1 MDFNPV
7 YPHNLE
13 MLPPKVA
20 LETPLI
26 LKALNSAS
34 REVGELKGYC
44 ASVPEPRVLMS
55 AVITKEAV
63 ESSGIEAI
71 ITTVES
77 VMESQVIP
85 RSEQK
90 PPEKETIRYREAV
103 YWAMD
108 NIERYFISTQ
118 LILGIHKK
126 LLKTSFG
133 YRKQQNA
140 IKNQRT
146 GEIIYSPPIASTIDQ
161 LMQNWENF
169 VNLNDDSKLDPL
181 IKCAIAHYQF
191 EAIHPFSDGNG
202 RTGRILLV
210 LQMVQAKLLDYPVM
224 YTSSYL
230 NKNREQYYQNLKSV
244 TDNGDW
250 EGYILFMLEGFRSQA
265 IESKLKLFKMMALFE
280 KLKNTIHTNHSKMNA
295 METANHLFSGPVTTP
310 TFFAKSMDMHYQTAS
325 KHLAELK
332 KGGILSDS
340 QFGKYHLY
348 YYKELI
354 DLINS

>member
-1 MDFNPV
+1 MHPYD
-7 YPHNLE
+7 LE

-20 LETPLI
+20 LDTPLI
-26 LKALNSAS
+26 LKALNLAS
-34 REVGELKGYC
+34 REIGELKGYC
-44 ASVPEPRVLMS
+44 ASVPEPRILMS

-77 VMESQVIP
+77 VMESQAIP

-90 PPEKETIRYREAV
+90 PPDKETLRYREAV
-103 YWAMD
+103 YWAVE
-108 NIERYFISTQ
+108 NIERCSLSTQ

-140 IKNQRT
+140 IKNQRS
-146 GEIIYSPPIASTIDQ
+146 GKIIYTPPIASSLDR

-169 VNLNDDSKLDPL
+169 VNLSDNSKLDPL

-191 EAIHPFSDGNG
+191 EAIHPFNDGNG

-210 LQMVQAKLLDYPVM
+210 LQMVQDKLLDYPVM
-224 YTSSYL
+224 YISAYL
-230 NKNREQYYQNLKSV
+230 NKNREQYYQKLKLV
-244 TDNGDW
+244 TENGDW
-250 EGYILFMLEGFRSQA
+250 ESYILFMLEGFRSQA
-265 IESKLKLFKMMALFE
+265 SESILKLFKMMTLFE
-280 KLKNTIHTNHSKMNA
+280 KLKNTIQTNHSKMNA
-295 METANHLFSGPVTTP
+295 METANHLFSVPVTTP
-310 TFFAKSMDMHYQTAS
+310 TIFAKAMDMHNQTAS

-332 KGGILSDS
+332 RGGILSDS
-340 QFGKYHLY
+340 QMGKYHLY
-348 YYKELI
+348 YYGELI
-354 DLINS
+354 DLINN

>member
-1 MDFNPV
+1 MNFNPV
-7 YPHNLE
+7 YPHDLE
-13 MLPPKVA
+13 ILPPKVT
-20 LETPLI
+20 LDTPLI
-26 LKALNSAS
+26 LRALNLAS
-34 REVGELKGYC
+34 REIGELKGYC

-77 VMESQVIP
+77 VMEGQVIP
-85 RSEQK
+85 QSEQK
-90 PPEKETIRYREAV
+90 PPDKETIKYREAV

-108 NIERYFISTQ
+108 NMERCFISTQ

-126 LLKTSFG
+126 LLRTSFG

-146 GEIIYSPPIASTIDQ
+146 GKIIYTPPVASRLDR
-161 LMQNWENF
+161 LMQNWEDF

-181 IKCAIAHYQF
+181 IKCAIAHYQL

-210 LQMVQAKLLDYPVM
+210 LQMVQEKLLDYPVL

-230 NKNREQYYQNLKSV
+230 NENREQYYQNLKSV
-244 TDNGDW
+244 TQNGEW

-265 IESKLKLFKMMALFE
+265 IESKLKLFKMMALYE
-280 KLKNTIHTNHSKMNA
+280 RLKKTIRTDHQKMNA
-295 METANHLFSGPVTTP
+295 RETANHLFSVPVTTP
-310 TFFAKSMDMHYQTAS
+310 TIFAKTMGMHIQTAS

-332 KGGILSDS
+332 AGGILSDS
-340 QFGKYHLY
+340 QMGKYHLY
-348 YYKELI
+348 YYGELI
-354 DLINS
+354 DLISN